1 MKAKYL
7 AHMGSD
13 LAVVNSARVSF
24 GKASTWAENPVWGI
38 NEGTGEPYWISAGKV
53 SDQDAGLIRFLARG
67 CTSGDWE
74 ATLRDVEYCHNVYDY
89 GLAIKQD
96 RYDIEEILNHVRKMP
111 RHWTPFANGGTIQLH
126 MVTPIFVARQLFKHQ
141 AGFEP
146 PNEVSRRYVKDE
158 PEFYVPEEWRKAA
171 ENVKQGSS
179 SEAITTSCVR
189 DKHDELVHPRHA
201 AEDVNNLALQTYRD
215 MLRAGV
221 CPEQA
226 RMVLP
231 QSMLTQWVWKGNL
244 YAWAT
249 LYNTR
254 TDSHTQ
260 AETRAVAKQIGKII
274 APLFP
279 VSWAALTGGQDR

>member
-7 AHMGSD
+7 SHMGSD

-53 SDQDAGLIRFLARG
+53 SDPDAGLIRFLARG
-67 CTSGDWE
+67 CTSGDWDQLVAE
-74 ATLRDVEYCHNVYDY
+74 AWMAAETWQL
-89 GLAIKQD
+89 
-96 RYDIEEILNHVRKMP
+96 EEILNHVRKMP

-146 PNEVSRRYVKDE
+146 PNEVSRRYVKDK

-171 ENVKQGSS
+171 ANVKQGSS

-189 DKHDELVHPRHA
+189 DKHDELVHPKYA

-215 MLRAGV
+215 MLKAGV

-279 VSWAALTGGQDR
+279 VSWAALTGGTQ

>member
-7 AHMGSD
+7 SHMGSD

-53 SDQDAGLIRFLARG
+53 SDPDAGLIHFLARG

-89 GLAIKQD
+89 GL
-96 RYDIEEILNHVRKMP
+96 EVILNHIRKMP

-146 PNEVSRRYVKDE
+146 PNEVSRRYVKDK
-158 PEFYVPEEWRKAA
+158 PEFYVPEKWRKEA

-179 SEAITTSCVR
+179 DEAVSSIWMQDYGENYETDPGAVYSAYLSGCQ
-189 DKHDELVHPRHA
+189 
-201 AEDVNNLALQTYRD
+201 NLYES
-215 MLRAGV
+215 MLKAGV

-260 AETRAVAKQIGKII
+260 AETRAVAQQIGKII
-274 APLFP
+274 APRFP
-279 VSWAALTGGQDR
+279 VSWAALTGVKSDD

>member
-1 MKAKYL
+1 
-7 AHMGSD
+7 
-13 LAVVNSARVSF
+13 
-24 GKASTWAENPVWGI
+24 
-38 NEGTGEPYWISAGKV
+38 
-53 SDQDAGLIRFLARG
+53 
-67 CTSGDWE
+67 
-74 ATLRDVEYCHNVYDY
+74 
-89 GLAIKQD
+89 
-96 RYDIEEILNHVRKMP
+96 MP
-111 RHWTPFANGGTIQLH
+111 RHWTPFANGGTIQMH
-126 MVTPIFVARQLFKHQ
+126 MVTPIVVAPQLVKHQ

-158 PEFYVPEEWRKAA
+158 PTFYVPEKWRKAA
-171 ENVKQGSS
+171 ANVKQGSS
-179 SEAITTSCVR
+179 DEAVSSIWMQDYGENYETDPGAVYSAYLSGCQ
-189 DKHDELVHPRHA
+189 
-201 AEDVNNLALQTYRD
+201 NLYES
-215 MLRAGV
+215 MLKAGV

-260 AETRAVAKQIGKII
+260 AETRAVAQQIGEII

-279 VSWAALTGGQDR
+279 VSWAALTGGTQ

>member
-53 SDQDAGLIRFLARG
+53 SDPDAGLIRFLARG
-67 CTSGDWE
+67 CTSGDWDTLIETLIDCE
-74 ATLRDVEYCHNVYDY
+74 APNRDELLDLVQH
-89 GLAIKQD
+89 I
-96 RYDIEEILNHVRKMP
+96 RKMP

-171 ENVKQGSS
+171 ANVKQGSS

-201 AEDVNNLALQTYRD
+201 AEDVNNLALHTYRD
-215 MLRAGV
+215 MLKAGV

-279 VSWAALTGGQDR
+279 VSWAALTGGTQ